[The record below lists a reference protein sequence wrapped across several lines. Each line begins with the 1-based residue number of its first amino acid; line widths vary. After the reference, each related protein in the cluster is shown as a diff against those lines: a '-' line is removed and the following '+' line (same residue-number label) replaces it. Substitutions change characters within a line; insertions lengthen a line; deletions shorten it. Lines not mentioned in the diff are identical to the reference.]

1 MYTSHGHQ
9 IKGTIAEAEFPV
21 SVARCGGPG
30 MCMQCSKEAADAVL
44 ETKPNMLMCE
54 EDTSTATIMIN
65 GVEVHN
71 QQIINNDLNKLLRE
85 GRLMIGI
92 AKVEMDTTRFVDYN
106 ARSVEITAVLTYENP
121 PPATLTMKEQMES
134 MVYGKEEDSDEQAT
148 NDE

>member
-1 MYTSHGHQ
+1 
-9 IKGTIAEAEFPV
+9 
-21 SVARCGGPG
+21 
-30 MCMQCSKEAADAVL
+30 MQCSKEAADAVL

-71 QQIINNDLNKLLRE
+71 QQIINDDLNKLLRE
-85 GRLMIGI
+85 GRLMMGI

-134 MVYGKEEDSDEQAT
+134 MVYGKDKANEQAT